1 MKMSERNK
9 KFMDWVNADDDLPNA
24 PPPEE
29 EDDDEDE
36 HHDVHDDEDD
46 EEEEAA
52 EVEKEKPKKKRI
64 QVQSFRLLYLAL
76 SAILAINIIV
86 IMLITVNHLPEFGSA
101 DNPAVN
107 EVFVRYVERGT
118 EETAALNIV
127 SAVLF
132 SYRSFD
138 TLGEA
143 LMLFAAAVAVIM
155 LMKEG
160 D

>member
-1 MKMSERNK
+1 MSDKTK

-24 PPPEE
+24 PPPED
-29 EDDDEDE
+29 DDDEDE
-36 HHDVHDDEDD
+36 HRDDHDDESD
-46 EEEEAA
+46 EVDEAA
-52 EVEKEKPKKKRI
+52 EAKAEVPKKRR
-64 QVQSFRLLYLAL
+64 VQIHNFRLLYLAL
-76 SAILAINIIV
+76 SAILAINIIA
-86 IMLITVNHLPEFGSA
+86 IMLITVNNLPEFGSA

-143 LMLFAAAVAVIM
+143 LMLFAAAIAVIM
-155 LMKEG
+155 LMREK
-160 D
+160 

>member
-1 MKMSERNK
+1 MSERTK
-9 KFMDWVNADDDLPNA
+9 KFMDWVNADDELPGG
-24 PPPEE
+24 PPPE
-29 EDDDEDE
+29 DDDNDEDDE
-36 HHDVHDDEDD
+36 HHDEHHDEEDD
-46 EEEEAA
+46 L
-52 EVEKEKPKKKRI
+52 KETAGDKPKKRRI
-64 QVQSFRLLYLAL
+64 QIQNFRFLYLVL

-86 IMLITVNHLPEFGSA
+86 IMLVTVNHLPEFGSA

-107 EVFVRYVERGT
+107 EVFVRYVEQGM

-155 LMKEG
+155 LMKEK
-160 D
+160 

>member
-1 MKMSERNK
+1 MTERTK
-9 KFMDWVNADDDLPNA
+9 KFMDWVNADDELPN
-24 PPPEE
+24 PPLPDN
-29 EDDDEDE
+29 DDEGDEDE
-36 HHDVHDDEDD
+36 HHEEHEE
-46 EEEEAA
+46 EEEEADD
-52 EVEKEKPKKKRI
+52 EVIETVAEKPKKRRI
-64 QVQSFRLLYLAL
+64 QIQNFRLLYIGL

-155 LMKEG
+155 LMKEN
-160 D
+160 

>member
-1 MKMSERNK
+1 MSDKTK
-9 KFMDWVNADDDLPNA
+9 KFMDWVNADDELPNV

-29 EDDDEDE
+29 DEEDADE
-36 HHDVHDDEDD
+36 HHVDHEEDNDD
-46 EEEEAA
+46 EAA
-52 EVEKEKPKKKRI
+52 EPVGEKPTKRRMQI
-64 QVQSFRLLYLAL
+64 QNFRLLYIAL
-76 SAILAINIIV
+76 SAILAVNIIV
-86 IMLITVNHLPEFGSA
+86 ILLITVNHLPEFGSA

-107 EVFVRYVERGT
+107 EVFVRYIERGT

-155 LMKEG
+155 LMREG

>member
-1 MKMSERNK
+1 
-9 KFMDWVNADDDLPNA
+9 
-24 PPPEE
+24 
-29 EDDDEDE
+29 
-36 HHDVHDDEDD
+36 
-46 EEEEAA
+46 
-52 EVEKEKPKKKRI
+52 
-64 QVQSFRLLYLAL
+64 
-76 SAILAINIIV
+76 
-86 IMLITVNHLPEFGSA
+86 MLITVHHLPEFGSA

-107 EVFVRYVERGT
+107 EVFVRYVEYGT

-155 LMKEG
+155 LMREK
-160 D
+160 

>member
-1 MKMSERNK
+1 MSERTK

-36 HHDVHDDEDD
+36 HHDDHEEEDD
-46 EEEEAA
+46 EIK
-52 EVEKEKPKKKRI
+52 EVPDKKPTKQRLQI
-64 QVQSFRLLYLAL
+64 QNFRLAYLAL

-155 LMKEG
+155 LMREK
-160 D
+160 

>member
-1 MKMSERNK
+1 MSDKAK
-9 KFMDWVNADDDLPNA
+9 KFMDWVNADGELPNV
-24 PPPEE
+24 PPPDDENDDEE
-29 EDDDEDE
+29 ERHDDHDE
-36 HHDVHDDEDD
+36 DDEDD
-46 EEEEAA
+46 EDEALEE
-52 EVEKEKPKKKRI
+52 VSEKPKKRRI
-64 QVQSFRLLYLAL
+64 QIQNFRLLYVGL
-76 SAILAINIIV
+76 SAILAVNIIV
-86 IMLITVNHLPEFGSA
+86 ILLITVNHLPEFGSP

-155 LMKEG
+155 LMKEK
-160 D
+160 